1 MARKW
6 LDANLGTGVR
16 ATVDDISNK
25 IEDLGLPA
33 VKKSANVR
41 TALKYKWCLIPKL
54 LPTFQHREEPG
65 YKLSREF
72 VLQQFCIHCDT
83 SFSMVQT
90 CIFYVVKSMY
100 SDLNYNKVAAFYKPS
115 NPKTFPVIVIAL
127 LTAWGFERLH
137 SATINLPP
145 DWLKVTWQ
153 H

>member
-41 TALKYKWCLIPKL
+41 TALKYKLCFVPKL
-54 LPTFQHREEPG
+54 LPAFQHREESG
-65 YKLSREF
+65 YKAKQSICFTTFLHT
-72 VLQQFCIHCDT
+72 LDTT
-83 SFSMVQT
+83 SFSLVQT
-90 CIFYVVKSMY
+90 CIFYMVKSMY
-100 SDLNYNKVAAFYKPS
+100 SDLKYNKVAAFYKPS

-127 LTAWGFERLH
+127 LTA
-137 SATINLPP
+137 
-145 DWLKVTWQ
+145 
-153 H
+153 